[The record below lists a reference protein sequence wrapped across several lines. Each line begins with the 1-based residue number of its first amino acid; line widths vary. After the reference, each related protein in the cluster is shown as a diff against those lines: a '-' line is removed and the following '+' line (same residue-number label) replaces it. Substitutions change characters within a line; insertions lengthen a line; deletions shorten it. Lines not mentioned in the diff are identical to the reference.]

1 MTFFPLVFGHI
12 ELRLDERP
20 PRRSPARRKGGRR

>member
-12 ELRLDERP
+12 ELRVDERP
-20 PRRSPARRKGGRR
+20 PRRATIRRRSDRR

>member
-12 ELRLDERP
+12 ELRVDERP
-20 PRRSPARRKGGRR
+20 PRRAPARPRRRS